1 MRLKHS
7 AFTMIELIFVIVI
20 MGIIGKFGV
29 EFLAQAY
36 NSFIKSA
43 VNNKLQAN
51 SQSAV
56 EFIANRLQY
65 RIKDSVIARTAIG
78 ALPVPVANANTADYQ
93 VSEWIEYDYDSF
105 RGNTLPLWS
114 GIIDL
119 DSSNA
124 TILKS
129 PDSNTTNINNFI
141 SNLSNTAS
149 NINDAALYFIGANS
163 DINTSYGWD
172 GNITT
177 IDAQQGAMHPIQS
190 VAGQPNQF
198 TSSTGTNFTGID
210 LYEYYQLAWTAYA
223 IVMEDYNATGNDT
236 GTLKLYYNYQPWK
249 GEGPADGS
257 SSLIMQNVS
266 TFQFIATGSILK
278 IQVCTKS
285 DLVEEYSLCKE
296 KTIF

>member
-29 EFLAQAY
+29 EFLAQSY
-36 NSFIKSA
+36 NSFIRST

-78 ALPVPVANANTADYQ
+78 ATPVSVANATGANFR
-93 VSEWIEYDYDSF
+93 VLEWIEYDYDSF

-124 TILKS
+124 TILES

-149 NINDAALYFIGANS
+149 NINDAALYFIGANN
-163 DINTSYGWD
+163 DIETGYGWD
-172 GNITT
+172 GNTTT

-198 TSSTGTNFTGID
+198 TSSTGTNFTGVD
-210 LYEYYQLAWTAYA
+210 LYEYYQLAWTA
-223 IVMEDYNATGNDT
+223 NAVVLSNDGNLT
-236 GTLKLYYNYQPWK
+236 FYYNYQPWE
-249 GEGPADGS
+249 GEGPANGS

-285 DLVEEYSLCKE
+285 DILQNDGGDYSLCKE